1 MNVMYQDNSKNIN
14 LEDIRQILKVISDL
28 ISKPSRY
35 MLNKFKSNQNTLNKE
50 FQNKEYIMT
59 TTTETSENQLMKF
72 NAKKI
77 ELYDQM
83 DSLSESLRKNKL
95 FDDEYFDFCEIQ
107 DITKDTLNRK
117 ETVITNSDF
126 KFLLELIIDFSN
138 IINYKI
144 DLIEK
149 NEFNEKDYE
158 SKYNSYLT
166 SFNKSKIYFYENIC
180 DETLDDDL
188 FIEYTN
194 IIME

>member
-194 IIME
+194 IIMG

>member
-35 MLNKFKSNQNTLNKE
+35 MLNKFKSNPNNQYI
-50 FQNKEYIMT
+50 NKEYIMS

-83 DSLSESLRKNKL
+83 DSLSESLKKNRL
-95 FDDEYFDFCEIQ
+95 FNDEYFDFCEIQ

-117 ETVITNSDF
+117 DTLITTSDL
-126 KFLLELIIDFSN
+126 KFLLELIIDFSD

-149 NEFNEKDYE
+149 NEFDEKEYE
-158 SKYNSYLT
+158 STYNSYLT

-194 IIME
+194 IIMR